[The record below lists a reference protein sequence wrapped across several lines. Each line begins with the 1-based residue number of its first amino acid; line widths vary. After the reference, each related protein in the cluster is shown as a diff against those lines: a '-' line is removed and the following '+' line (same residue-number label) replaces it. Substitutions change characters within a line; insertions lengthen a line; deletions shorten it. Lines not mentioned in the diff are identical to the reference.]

1 MISKESPMH
10 GHRLIG
16 EQGAQ
21 QTARHL
27 SHRADTILIVLGLF
41 AIFSVFVCGKVALYA
56 LGNMEAVVS
65 SVPDDTGYFYKIAQN
80 VVAGKG
86 LTFDGVNETN
96 GFQPLWLYLLLPL
109 AWAMREAPVDLYLRA
124 ALIYQLS
131 LVAIAGILFFLAM
144 SLYSRRSVALASTV
158 LFYLFGIFF
167 ANGMETG
174 ALVLCLSALL
184 YFSLRCRPFFS
195 ECKIKPAFV
204 FGLLLGL
211 TMLARLDMV
220 FLLIIIYTFLLW
232 KIFFNAVP
240 SNRMSLIRQSLASV
254 FAFSLVTV
262 PYFTY
267 NKIHFG
273 AIMPISGQLKNSFPY
288 ILQPDFGTDRFPTQV
303 LLIFIS
309 ICIFS
314 AVSTF
319 RFWRSQ
325 RNFDVLERYKIGI
338 LLIGTTSVLIHYF
351 NTALFMKWAVFSWQF
366 AFYFFHACIIF
377 AYILDN
383 FTAKKDI
390 LPQNA
395 QKTQSALLKNS
406 ALSIYF
412 MESFCRGLLHRII
425 SGFSAF
431 ALRFTVTIIIV
442 ALFGVLLFLSYKVST
457 LQPKGWHPQAYRA
470 AVWVRN
476 NLPQDTRLAMKDAG
490 LFGLLSERTVINLDG
505 LVNNLQ
511 YQEYLRRKQ
520 LNEYFRQKG
529 VQYLVQHAY
538 WPGRPQ
544 YTEFVDASYTH
555 FDITFR
561 SQLYNT
567 ISDPIGLYR
576 EDEVYRSHIYY
587 DGPYRTVFVIWRLR

>member
-1 MISKESPMH
+1 MISKGFHMH
-10 GHRLIG
+10 GHRFIG
-16 EQGAQ
+16 EKGSQ
-21 QTARHL
+21 QTVRHL
-27 SHRADTILIVLGLF
+27 SRTADTFLIVLGLF

-56 LGNMEAVVS
+56 FGDMEAVVS

-96 GFQPLWLYLLLPL
+96 GFQPLWLYLLVPL

-144 SLYSRRSVALASTV
+144 SLYSRRSVALASTA

-195 ECKIKPAFV
+195 ECKFEPAFV

-220 FLLIIIYTFLLW
+220 FLLIVIYIFLLW

-240 SNRMSLIRQSLASV
+240 SNRTSLIRQSLASV

-262 PYFTY
+262 PYFIY
-267 NKIHFG
+267 NKVHFG

-288 ILQPDFGTDRFPTQV
+288 ILQPDFGTDRFPAQV

-377 AYILDN
+377 AYVLDD
-383 FTAKKDI
+383 FIAKKDT
-390 LPQNA
+390 LPQNTP
-395 QKTQSALLKNS
+395 KTQGTPLKNS
-406 ALSIYF
+406 VLSVF
-412 MESFCRGLLHRII
+412 SMVSFCRGPLHRIL
-425 SGFSAF
+425 SSFSAF

-442 ALFGVLLFLSYKVST
+442 VLFGALLFLSYKVST
-457 LQPKGWHPQAYRA
+457 LQPKGWHPQAYKA
-470 AVWVRN
+470 AVWTRN
-476 NLPQDTRLAMKDAG
+476 NLSQDVRLAMKDAG

-511 YQEYLRRKQ
+511 YQEYLRKKQ
-520 LNEYFRQKG
+520 LSEYFRQKG

-544 YTEFVDASYTH
+544 YAEFVDASYTH

-567 ISDPIGLYR
+567 ISDPIRLYR

-587 DGPYRTVFVIWRLR
+587 DGPYRTVFAIWRLR